1 MNEIGEAELTSALR
15 DGGMVD
21 GAAEGGRRVARAG
34 VLRKCLRGIQ
44 DQADPGGLRLENVFV
59 AGRFDLTGLVIP
71 FPLRFHGCEF
81 GTAPVLEG
89 AQLFELA
96 LRDSPHLPGL
106 LANGLRVQRDLD
118 LSGSSVTGVHWTST
132 STSKPAA
139 IWLGEARIGGRL
151 LCAGTAIDGQGSRS
165 IHADRLQVA
174 GAIRF
179 IQGFTSSG
187 EIRLHA
193 ARLESSLDLNGAQ
206 ITSLNGPALDLENA
220 DITAACSSSRTR
232 PASGPASMDGSRW
245 QVRGLA
251 PGFSSATRSWQPP
264 RPSREAASMSGRHRS
279 ARHST
284 AAGCPSA
291 PR

>member
-132 STSKPAA
+132 STSK
-139 IWLGEARIGGRL
+139 RR
-151 LCAGTAIDGQGSRS
+151 RS
-165 IHADRLQVA
+165 GWGKPV
-174 GAIRF
+174 
-179 IQGFTSSG
+179 SG
-187 EIRLHA
+187 
-193 ARLESSLDLNGAQ
+193 
-206 ITSLNGPALDLENA
+206 
-220 DITAACSSSRTR
+220 AACCARAPPSTGRAPGRST
-232 PASGPASMDGSRW
+232 PTGSRW
-245 QVRGLA
+245 PGLSGSFRDSRR
-251 PGFSSATRSWQPP
+251 PGRSGCM
-264 RPSREAASMSGRHRS
+264 RPGWR
-279 ARHST
+279 ARLT
-284 AAGCPSA
+284 
-291 PR
+291 